1 MMAKAAV
8 AVEGPL
14 AVKGPLAVEGRPIL
28 RGMSLL
34 CHGVGLEQTEDPQ
47 V

>member
-28 RGMSLL
+28 RGTSLQ
-34 CHGVGLEQTEDPQ
+34 CVGLEQTEDPQ